1 MKVISI
7 SNLSKIYGKNESE
20 VKAVDDISL
29 DIELGQFVAIVGAS
43 GSGKSTLLHMIGGVI
58 EPTSGSVEVDGYDV
72 YSLNDD
78 RRSAFRRRKVGYVLQ
93 DYSLIPVLTAYENI
107 VMPIMLDKKKPEKD
121 YIDEIVG
128 ILGLT
133 DRKDHLP
140 NQLSGGQQQ
149 RVAIGRALANKPSV
163 VLADEPTGNLDKKNG
178 LDIMDMLIDCAKK
191 YRQTLIV
198 VTHDMD
204 IAKMADRIITISDG
218 KIIEDKVNA
227 FSL

>member
-7 SNLSKIYGKNESE
+7 SNLSKVYGKNESE
-20 VKAVDDISL
+20 VKAVDNVSL
-29 DIELGQFVAIVGAS
+29 DIELGQFVVIVGAS

-58 EPTSGSVEVDGYDV
+58 EPTSGDVEVDGYDV
-72 YSLNDD
+72 YNLNDD

-121 YIDEIVG
+121 YIDEIVD

-133 DRKDHLP
+133 ERKEHLP

-178 LDIMDMLIDCAKK
+178 LEIMNMLIDCAKK
-191 YRQTLIV
+191 YKQTLVV

-204 IAKMADRIITISDG
+204 IANMADRIITISDG

-227 FSL
+227 YE

>member
-20 VKAVDDISL
+20 VKAVDEVSL

-58 EPTSGSVEVDGYDV
+58 EPTTGDVEVDGYDV
-72 YSLNDD
+72 YKLNDD

-107 VMPIMLDKKKPEKD
+107 VMPIMLDKKKPEND
-121 YIDEIVG
+121 YIDEIVD

-133 DRKDHLP
+133 ERKEHLP

-178 LDIMDMLIDCAKK
+178 VEIMNMLIDCAKK
-191 YRQTLIV
+191 YKQTLVV

-204 IAKMADRIITISDG
+204 IANMADRIITISDG
-218 KIIEDKVNA
+218 KITNDKVNA
-227 FSL
+227 HE